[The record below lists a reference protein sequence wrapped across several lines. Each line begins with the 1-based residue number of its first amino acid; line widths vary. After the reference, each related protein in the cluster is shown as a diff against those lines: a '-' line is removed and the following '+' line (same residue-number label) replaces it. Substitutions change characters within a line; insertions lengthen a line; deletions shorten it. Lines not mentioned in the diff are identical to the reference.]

1 MMQTAD
7 HWSYWNQ
14 RSTPTA
20 ANDNRPLPMIGLTG
34 RRNVGKSTVANLLVK
49 EFGYQ
54 KAHAFEVGLEAA
66 REFFIAMG
74 FDADD
79 AWEMTYGDLKDV
91 PNEDLPGGVAPR
103 YYLEKSGHF
112 HATVLGTEW
121 TLALAIKCAHRRNPF
136 APIVVESLVYEAPW
150 FKRQGGIIWRLER
163 PGHEGPAGVESDKVQ
178 ALIVADTI
186 IQATSVETLL
196 DLARYNVRQLA
207 A

>member
-1 MMQTAD
+1 MA
-7 HWSYWNQ
+7 Y
-14 RSTPTA
+14 
-20 ANDNRPLPMIGLTG
+20 ANDNLPLPMIGLTG

-121 TLALAIKCAHRRNPF
+121 TLALAIKCARRRAPH

-150 FKRQGGIIWRLER
+150 FKQQGGIVWRLER

-178 ALIVADTI
+178 ALIVADEVIAAVTK
-186 IQATSVETLL
+186 EELL
-196 DLARYNVRQLA
+196 SRARESARRMVD
-207 A
+207 